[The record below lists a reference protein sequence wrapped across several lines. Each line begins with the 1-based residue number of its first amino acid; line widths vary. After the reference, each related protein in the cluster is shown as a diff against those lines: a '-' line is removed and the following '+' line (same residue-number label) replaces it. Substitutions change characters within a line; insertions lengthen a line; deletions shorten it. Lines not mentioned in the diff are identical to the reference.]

1 MISIL
6 LADDHEL
13 MRHGIRRLLESHANF
28 KICDEA
34 RNGQEAFDKAVKHRP
49 HVAVL
54 DISMPKMSGLEAARQ
69 IRKHV
74 PETQILIFT
83 VFDVDSMVREVLDA
97 GAHGFLLKTD
107 AATHLITAVEAIAGQ
122 NLYFSAGVSRFVIDS
137 LVNSAENQIDDS
149 TFDSPLTARETEVV
163 ILLAQGKSNEEIASG
178 LFISVRTVE
187 THRRTIF
194 HKLELSTGQK

>member
-34 RNGQEAFDKAVKHRP
+34 RNGQEAFDKAIRHRP
-49 HVAVL
+49 DVAVL

-83 VFDVDSMVREVLDA
+83 VFDDDSMVREVLDA

-107 AATHLITAVEAIAGQ
+107 AATHLITAVEAI
-122 NLYFSAGVSRFVIDS
+122 
-137 LVNSAENQIDDS
+137 
-149 TFDSPLTARETEVV
+149 
-163 ILLAQGKSNEEIASG
+163 EIGRAH
-178 LFISVRTVE
+178 V
-187 THRRTIF
+187 
-194 HKLELSTGQK
+194 